1 MTSLDEL
8 KQKWFI
14 NTADD
19 KVFPPQARHPGSL
32 IGDHSDGNLV
42 APLVDGSNIMG
53 YFEDRLAELLASDD
67 PGQARIWLAAM
78 GIEPVEFKG
87 QNSGSKDAITAM
99 LDAAEVGVQ
108 ISYLGSGQGNLAMA
122 SKKFARQL
130 SQRGSR
136 GVVDKRFPFASGHH
150 QKFNVTYRP
159 EGDWQAVVGSADF
172 FFARWDDPDHA
183 AENPARPKGPTHDM
197 AVLVKGPATA
207 DILSTFAERW
217 NDLDTSG
224 RTTPRIEQPLAE
236 PAADPATATGPH
248 SVQVLR
254 TYPLVTNGRG
264 FSWSGQGEFTIWA
277 AYLKA
282 IKGAQ
287 TTIYIEDQYL
297 YPFGD
302 PPFIYGP
309 DSVERETDYVY
320 QLGLA
325 LKRGVDVVALVP
337 GRNDS
342 LPKHY
347 ENQQRR
353 RATEYL
359 AEIATSTP
367 GAGRFVVAKLN
378 RGGKDVTVHS
388 KLMLVDDEL
397 ILVGTHNICQ
407 RSIAYISEIHLG
419 IVDGEN
425 RLARDLRVALWAEHL
440 ELDDPDALLDPR
452 EAAGSFEENAAG
464 GQGRLIAYPTQ
475 RFKREFPYRFLM
487 NRLIDPYAGP
497 ERS

>member
-8 KQKWFI
+8 KRKWFI
-14 NTADD
+14 DTADEQA
-19 KVFPPQARHPGSL
+19 FPPQTRHPGSQVA
-32 IGDHSDGNLV
+32 DHTDGNLV
-42 APLVDGSNIMG
+42 TPLIDGSNIMG
-53 YFEDRLAELLASDD
+53 YFEDRLAELLAGD

-87 QNSGSKDAITAM
+87 QGSGSKDAITAM
-99 LDAAEVGVQ
+99 LEAADAGVQ
-108 ISYLGSGQGNLAMA
+108 ISFLASGQGNLAMA
-122 SKKFARQL
+122 SKKFAQQL
-130 SQRGSR
+130 AERGSQ
-136 GVVDKRFPFASGHH
+136 GAVDKRFPFASGHH
-150 QKFNVTYRP
+150 QKFNITYRP
-159 EGDWQAVVGSADF
+159 PGDWQAVVGSADF

-183 AENPARPKGPTHDM
+183 PENPARPKGPTHDL
-197 AVLVKGPATA
+197 AALVKGPATT
-207 DILSTFAERW
+207 DILWTFSERW
-217 NDLDTSG
+217 NDLGTSN
-224 RTTPRIEQPLAE
+224 RTTPTITQPLAE
-236 PAADPATATGPH
+236 TADDLPAEVGTH

-264 FSWSGQGEFTIWA
+264 FSWSDQGEFTIWA
-277 AYLKA
+277 AYLQA
-282 IKGAQ
+282 IKQAQ

-309 DSVERETDYVY
+309 DSVQRQTDYVY

-359 AEIATSTP
+359 EEIARSTP

-378 RGGKDVTVHS
+378 RGGTDVTVHS
-388 KLMLVDDEL
+388 KVMLVDDEL
-397 ILVGTHNICQ
+397 ALIGTHNICQ

-419 IVDGEN
+419 IVDAEN
-425 RLARDLRVALWAEHL
+425 RFVRDLRAALWQEHL
-440 ELDDPDALLDPR
+440 ELDQPDSLFDPR
-452 EAAGSFEENAAG
+452 EAAGLFQENAAE
-464 GQGRLIAYPTQ
+464 GQGRLISYPCQ
-475 RFKREFPYRFLM
+475 RFPREAPYRFLM
-487 NRLIDPYAGP
+487 NHIIDPYAGP

>member
-1 MTSLDEL
+1 MPSLGEL
-8 KQKWFI
+8 RQKWFI
-14 NTADD
+14 NTADEEA
-19 KVFPPQARHPGSL
+19 FPPQARHPGSL
-32 IGDHSDGNLV
+32 VADHSDGNLV
-42 APLVDGSNIMG
+42 TPLVDGSNIMG
-53 YFEDRLAELLASDD
+53 YFEDRLAELLAAGD

-87 QNSGSKDAITAM
+87 HNSGSKDAITAM
-99 LDAAEVGVQ
+99 LEAAEAGVQ
-108 ISYLGSGQGNLAMA
+108 IAYLGSGQGNLAMA

-183 AENPARPKGPTHDM
+183 TENPARIKGPTHDL
-197 AVLVKGPATA
+197 AVMVKGPATT
-207 DILSTFAERW
+207 DILLTFTERW
-217 NDLDTSG
+217 NDLATGG
-224 RTTPRIEQPLAE
+224 RTTPHIEQRLAV
-236 PAADPATATGPH
+236 PADHSPIPAGPH

-254 TYPLVTNGRG
+254 TYPVVKNGRG

-282 IKGAQ
+282 IKQAQ

-302 PPFIYGP
+302 PPFIYGS
-309 DSVERETDYVY
+309 DTVERETDYVY

-359 AEIATSTP
+359 AEISTSTP

-425 RLARDLRVALWAEHL
+425 RLVRDLRLALWGEHL
-440 ELDDPDALLDPR
+440 ELDQTDVLLDPR
-452 EAAGSFEENAAG
+452 EAAGLFEENAALG
-464 GQGRLIAYPTQ
+464 KGRLIAYPTQ

-497 ERS
+497 KRG

>member
-1 MTSLDEL
+1 MGVAAIRKKPGFLNGQCRSLQAKARLLLPNLIGRPMTSLDEL

-42 APLVDGSNIMG
+42 TPLVDGSNIMG

-87 QNSGSKDAITAM
+87 QNSGSKDAITAI
-99 LDAAEVGVQ
+99 LDAAEAGVQ

-367 GAGRFVVAKLN
+367 AAGCFVVAKLN

-397 ILVGTHNICQ
+397 ILIGTHNICQ

-419 IVDGEN
+419 IVDGKN

-452 EAAGSFEENAAG
+452 
-464 GQGRLIAYPTQ
+464 
-475 RFKREFPYRFLM
+475 
-487 NRLIDPYAGP
+487 
-497 ERS
+497 